1 MLNRRIYMTNKP
13 VVVVTRKLPLVIE
26 ARMTEL
32 FDARL
37 RADDIPMLSD
47 ELVDAL
53 ATADVLVP
61 TVTDRIDANL
71 LDAAGNKLAL
81 IANFGAGVDN
91 IDLDIAQSRNIT
103 VTNTPAVLTED
114 TADMAMAMILAVPRR
129 LVEGQQ
135 LVSNDNWKGWSP
147 TSMLGHRIWGKA
159 LGIIGMGQIGS
170 AIARRARGFGIAI
183 HYHNRNRLPATA
195 EQDLGAVFW
204 DSLDQMLA
212 HVDILSV
219 NCPHTPST
227 YHLLS
232 ARRLALM
239 KPDAYLINISRGE
252 VIDEVALADMLR
264 EGRLAGA
271 ALDVFEHE
279 PAINPKLRAL
289 DNVLLLPHMGSATL
303 ESRIE
308 MGEKVLINIR
318 TFVDGHHPPDRVIAK
333 LI

>member
-1 MLNRRIYMTNKP
+1 MLNRRTYMTNKP

-71 LDAAGNKLAL
+71 LNAAGNKLAL

-159 LGIIGMGQIGS
+159 LGIIGMGQIGA

-252 VIDEVALADMLR
+252 VIDEIALAALLR

-318 TFVDGHHPPDRVIAK
+318 TFVDGHRPPDRVIAK

>member
-1 MLNRRIYMTNKP
+1 
-13 VVVVTRKLPLVIE
+13 
-26 ARMTEL
+26 MTEL

-37 RADDIPMLSD
+37 RADDTPMLSD

-53 ATADVLVP
+53 ATTDVLVP

-71 LDAAGNKLAL
+71 LNAAGNKLAL

-252 VIDEVALADMLR
+252 VIDEVALAEMLR

-318 TFVDGHHPPDRVIAK
+318 TFVDGHRPPDRVIAK

>member
-1 MLNRRIYMTNKP
+1 MTNKP

-37 RADDIPMLSD
+37 RADDTPMLSD

-53 ATADVLVP
+53 ATTDVLVP
-61 TVTDRIDANL
+61 TVTDRIDATL
-71 LDAAGNKLAL
+71 LNAAGNKLAL

-91 IDLDIAQSRNIT
+91 IDLDIAQRRNIT

-135 LVSNDNWKGWSP
+135 LVSNDSWKGWSP

-239 KPDAYLINISRGE
+239 KPDAYLVNISRGE

>member
-1 MLNRRIYMTNKP
+1 MTNKP

-37 RADDIPMLSD
+37 RADDTPMLSD

-71 LDAAGNKLAL
+71 LNAAGNKLAL

-91 IDLDIAQSRNIT
+91 IDLDIAQRRNIT

-318 TFVDGHHPPDRVIAK
+318 TFVDGHRPPDRVIAK

>member
-1 MLNRRIYMTNKP
+1 
-13 VVVVTRKLPLVIE
+13 
-26 ARMTEL
+26 
-32 FDARL
+32 
-37 RADDIPMLSD
+37 
-47 ELVDAL
+47 
-53 ATADVLVP
+53 
-61 TVTDRIDANL
+61 
-71 LDAAGNKLAL
+71 
-81 IANFGAGVDN
+81 
-91 IDLDIAQSRNIT
+91 
-103 VTNTPAVLTED
+103 
-114 TADMAMAMILAVPRR
+114 
-129 LVEGQQ
+129 
-135 LVSNDNWKGWSP
+135 
-147 TSMLGHRIWGKA
+147 MLGHRIWGKA

-170 AIARRARGFGIAI
+170 AIARRARGFGLVI
-183 HYHNRNRLPATA
+183 HYHNRSRLPELA

-204 DSLDQMLA
+204 DNLDQMLA

-318 TFVDGHHPPDRVIAK
+318 TFVDGHNPPDRVIAK

>member
-1 MLNRRIYMTNKP
+1 
-13 VVVVTRKLPLVIE
+13 
-26 ARMTEL
+26 MTEL

-37 RADDIPMLSD
+37 RADDIPMLSN

-71 LDAAGNKLAL
+71 LNAAGNKLAL

-135 LVSNDNWKGWSP
+135 LVSNDSWKGWSP

-219 NCPHTPST
+219 NCPHTSST

>member
-1 MLNRRIYMTNKP
+1 MTNKP
-13 VVVVTRKLPLVIE
+13 AVVVTRKLPLVIE
-26 ARMTEL
+26 ARMAEL

-37 RADDIPMLSD
+37 RADDTPMLSN

-135 LVSNDNWKGWSP
+135 LVATDSWKGWSP

-318 TFVDGHHPPDRVIAK
+318 AFVDGHNPPDRVIAK

>member
-1 MLNRRIYMTNKP
+1 MANKP

-26 ARMTEL
+26 ARMAEL

-37 RADDIPMLSD
+37 RADDTPMLSD
-47 ELVDAL
+47 DLVDAL
-53 ATADVLVP
+53 TTADVLVP
-61 TVTDRIDANL
+61 TVTDRIDGNL
-71 LDAAGNKLAL
+71 LNAAGDKLAL

-91 IDLDIAQSRNIT
+91 IDLEVAQSRDIT
-103 VTNTPAVLTED
+103 VTNTPAVLTGD

-135 LVSNDNWKGWSP
+135 LVSTDGWKGWSP

-170 AIARRARGFGIAI
+170 AIARRARGFGLTI
-183 HYHNRNRLPATA
+183 HYHNRSRLPAQA

-239 KPDAYLINISRGE
+239 KSDAYLVNVSRGE

-318 TFVDGHHPPDRVIAK
+318 TFVDGHKPPDRVIAK

>member
-1 MLNRRIYMTNKP
+1 MTNKP

-37 RADDIPMLSD
+37 RADDTPMLSD

-71 LDAAGNKLAL
+71 LNAAGDKLAL

-135 LVSNDNWKGWSP
+135 LVSNDSWKGWSP

>member
-1 MLNRRIYMTNKP
+1 MTNKP

-37 RADDIPMLSD
+37 RADDTPMLSD

-53 ATADVLVP
+53 AAADVLVP

-71 LDAAGNKLAL
+71 LNAAGDKLAL

-318 TFVDGHHPPDRVIAK
+318 AFVDGHNPPDRVIAK

>member
-1 MLNRRIYMTNKP
+1 
-13 VVVVTRKLPLVIE
+13 
-26 ARMTEL
+26 
-32 FDARL
+32 
-37 RADDIPMLSD
+37 
-47 ELVDAL
+47 
-53 ATADVLVP
+53 
-61 TVTDRIDANL
+61 
-71 LDAAGNKLAL
+71 
-81 IANFGAGVDN
+81 
-91 IDLDIAQSRNIT
+91 
-103 VTNTPAVLTED
+103 
-114 TADMAMAMILAVPRR
+114 
-129 LVEGQQ
+129 
-135 LVSNDNWKGWSP
+135 
-147 TSMLGHRIWGKA
+147 MLGHRIWGKA

-252 VIDEVALADMLR
+252 VIDEVALAEMLR

>member
-1 MLNRRIYMTNKP
+1 MLNRRTYMTNKP

-37 RADDIPMLSD
+37 RADDTPMLSD

-71 LDAAGNKLAL
+71 LNAAGNKLAL

>member
-1 MLNRRIYMTNKP
+1 MTNKP

-37 RADDIPMLSD
+37 RADDTPMLSD

-71 LDAAGNKLAL
+71 LNAAGNKLAL

-135 LVSNDNWKGWSP
+135 LVATDSWKGWSP

-318 TFVDGHHPPDRVIAK
+318 AFVDGHNPPDRVIAK

>member
-1 MLNRRIYMTNKP
+1 MTNKP

-71 LDAAGNKLAL
+71 LNAAGNKLAL

-91 IDLDIAQSRNIT
+91 IDLDIAQRRNIT

-135 LVSNDNWKGWSP
+135 LVSNDSWKGWSP

-318 TFVDGHHPPDRVIAK
+318 TFVDGHRPPDRVIAK

>member
-1 MLNRRIYMTNKP
+1 
-13 VVVVTRKLPLVIE
+13 
-26 ARMTEL
+26 MTEL

-47 ELVDAL
+47 ELVDVL

-71 LDAAGNKLAL
+71 LNAAGNKLAL

-135 LVSNDNWKGWSP
+135 LVSNDSWKGWSP

-252 VIDEVALADMLR
+252 VIDEVALAEMLR

>member
-1 MLNRRIYMTNKP
+1 
-13 VVVVTRKLPLVIE
+13 
-26 ARMTEL
+26 MTEL

-47 ELVDAL
+47 ELVDVL

-71 LDAAGNKLAL
+71 LNAAGNKLAL

-252 VIDEVALADMLR
+252 VIDEVALAEMLR

>member
-1 MLNRRIYMTNKP
+1 MTNKP

-37 RADDIPMLSD
+37 RADDTPMLSD

-71 LDAAGNKLAL
+71 LNAAGNKLAL

-252 VIDEVALADMLR
+252 VIDEVALAEMLR

>member
-1 MLNRRIYMTNKP
+1 MANKP

-26 ARMTEL
+26 ARMAEL
-32 FDARL
+32 FDTRL
-37 RADDIPMLSD
+37 RADDTPMLSD

-61 TVTDRIDANL
+61 TVTDRIDGNL
-71 LDAAGNKLAL
+71 LNVAGNKLAL

-135 LVSNDNWKGWSP
+135 LVSNDSWKGWSP

-239 KPDAYLINISRGE
+239 KSDAYLINISRGE

>member
-1 MLNRRIYMTNKP
+1 
-13 VVVVTRKLPLVIE
+13 
-26 ARMTEL
+26 MTEL

-37 RADDIPMLSD
+37 RADDTPMLSD

-53 ATADVLVP
+53 ATTDVLVP
-61 TVTDRIDANL
+61 TVTDRIDATL
-71 LDAAGNKLAL
+71 LNAAGNKLAL

-252 VIDEVALADMLR
+252 VIDEVALAEMLR